1 MYPPP
6 LHICDSYYYWE
17 SETLVKKTWLVSK
30 GRYEVS
36 VFPLLIPSIH
46 PSLILIVYSGTYN
59 FSKISVSAVRQAVQS
74 MLSAS
79 LEPEKKR
86 NFTETIELQ
95 IGLKNYDPQ
104 RDKRF
109 AGSVRLPN
117 TPKPRMTVCILGDE
131 VHCDQAK
138 ALGVDFRTVEDLK
151 KLNKDKKLV
160 KKLAKA
166 YDFFLASESVI
177 KQIPR
182 LLGPGL
188 NKAGKFPT
196 PISHSESMK
205 EKIEEMRSTIKFQ
218 LKKVLCLGAAVGHVA
233 MSEDEVVANVMMSI
247 NFLVS
252 LLKKNWQN
260 VKSLFIKSTMGSP
273 IRIF

>member
-1 MYPPP
+1 MLTGP
-6 LHICDSYYYWE
+6 
-17 SETLVKKTWLVSK
+17 
-30 GRYEVS
+30 
-36 VFPLLIPSIH
+36 
-46 PSLILIVYSGTYN
+46 
-59 FSKISVSAVRQAVQS
+59 FSKISTSTVRKGVQDILTVS
-74 MLSAS
+74 LDD
-79 LEPEKKR
+79 KTKR

-95 IGLKNYDPQ
+95 VGLKNYDPQ

-138 ALGVDFRTVEDLK
+138 ALGVDFRTADDLK

-160 KKLAKA
+160 KKLAKS
-166 YDFFLASESVI
+166 YDFFLASEAII
-177 KQIPR
+177 KLIPR

-188 NKAGKFPT
+188 NKAGKFPA
-196 PISHSESMK
+196 PIAHSDNLA
-205 EKIEEMRSTIKFQ
+205 EKIEEAKATLKFQ
-218 LKKVLCLGAAVGHVA
+218 LKKVLCLGAAVGHVG
-233 MSEDEVVANVMMSI
+233 MTEDEIVANVMMSI

-260 VKSLFIKSTMGSP
+260 VKSLYIKSSMGKP
-273 IRIF
+273 VRVF